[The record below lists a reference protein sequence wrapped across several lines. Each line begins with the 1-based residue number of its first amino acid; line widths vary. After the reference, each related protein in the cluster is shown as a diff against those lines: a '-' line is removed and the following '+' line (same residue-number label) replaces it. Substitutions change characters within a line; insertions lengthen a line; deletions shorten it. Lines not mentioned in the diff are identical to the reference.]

1 MIGVAVSG
9 GSDSVG
15 LLLALGAGMARE
27 RLCGATVDHGLRAE
41 AKEEALWVN
50 ALCGKLGVAHTTLTI
65 SDLPKGPNLQARAR
79 SARYEA
85 LAAWGRDMA
94 CRCICL
100 GHSQTD
106 VAENFLIRL
115 ARSSGADGLSEMR
128 GRWTDRDMDWQ
139 RPLLAFCREDLQ
151 GFLHAQGQGWCND
164 PSNEDPAFM
173 RVRMR
178 QAAPELE
185 ALGLTGPR
193 LAATATRMR
202 HVQEA
207 LEFSTRGLWPQVAQI
222 DVTDVLFDRV
232 ALSRLP
238 REYIERMVSAALNWI
253 SGQPYRPRN
262 SALIRALAA
271 KKTATLHGCVLIPQ
285 SETVL
290 RISRE
295 FSVVEGQVAQAGAA
309 WGGRISMANAEKSY
323 EIQARGPSGLGQCA
337 GWRDSGR
344 PRLAFLASPS
354 LWQGQRLLAAP
365 MAQFGPKDML
375 KVVSPPWEWFGTMS
389 SFKRKASNPAFPSAN
404 SNGKPFLM
412 PSSS

>member
-1 MIGVAVSG
+1 
-9 GSDSVG
+9 
-15 LLLALGAGMARE
+15 
-27 RLCGATVDHGLRAE
+27 
-41 AKEEALWVN
+41 
-50 ALCGKLGVAHTTLTI
+50 
-65 SDLPKGPNLQARAR
+65 
-79 SARYEA
+79 
-85 LAAWGRDMA
+85 
-94 CRCICL
+94 
-100 GHSQTD
+100 
-106 VAENFLIRL
+106 
-115 ARSSGADGLSEMR
+115 
-128 GRWTDRDMDWQ
+128 
-139 RPLLAFCREDLQ
+139 LLAFSREDLQ

-185 ALGLTGPR
+185 ALGLTGHR
-193 LAATATRMR
+193 LATTATRMR

-262 SALIRALAA
+262 SALLRALAA

-285 SETVL
+285 SKTVL

-295 FSVVEGQVAQAGAA
+295 FSVVEEQVAQAGAP
-309 WGGRISMANAEKSY
+309 WDGRTSMVSFEKSY
-323 EIQARGPSGLGQCA
+323 EIRALGPSGLGQCP

-344 PRLAFLASPS
+344 PRLALLASPS
-354 LWQGQRLLAAP
+354 VWQGQRLLAAP

-375 KVVSPPWEWFGTMS
+375 KVVSPPWE
-389 SFKRKASNPAFPSAN
+389 
-404 SNGKPFLM
+404 
-412 PSSS
+412 

>member
-1 MIGVAVSG
+1 MSLEPPQDILSHLAGVFAPLPKDAVIGVAVSG
-9 GSDSVG
+9 GSDSVA
-15 LLLALGAGMARE
+15 LLLALRAAMPQAH
-27 RLCGATVDHGLRAE
+27 LCAATVDHGLRAE
-41 AKEEALWVN
+41 AKEEAHWVN
-50 ALCGKLGVAHTTLTI
+50 VLCGKLGVAHTTLTV

-115 ARSSGADGLSEMR
+115 ARGSGADGLSEMR

-185 ALGLTGPR
+185 ALGLTGHR

-262 SALIRALAA
+262 SALLRALAA
-271 KKTATLHGCVLIPQ
+271 KKTVTLHGCVLIPQ
-285 SETVL
+285 SKTVL

-295 FSVVEGQVAQAGAA
+295 FSVVERQVAQAGAP
-309 WGGRISMANAEKSY
+309 WDGRISMVNAEKSY
-323 EIQARGPSGLGQCA
+323 EIRALGPSGLGQCP

-344 PRLAFLASPS
+344 PRLALLASPS

-375 KVVSPPWEWFGTMS
+375 KVVSPPWEW
-389 SFKRKASNPAFPSAN
+389 
-404 SNGKPFLM
+404 
-412 PSSS
+412 